1 MEPISGP
8 FRADEAVAGGR
19 ITRGRLAGPTTTRL
33 LPNVHA
39 LTDHVP
45 TTLAERARAAV
56 LYVRGA
62 PPVVGGFAAAELLGA
77 SCGPRDAPVELVV
90 GARRVRPRPG
100 LVIRQDVLD
109 PDDVVDVEGV
119 LVTSAKRTAW
129 DLARRLRFDDA
140 VVAVDALAR
149 VGRFA
154 PEVLLD
160 RPGGRRGC
168 LGLADV
174 VGASDPRAGSPPETR
189 MRLIMARRHVPPP
202 ILQYEVFD
210 QGGLFIAR
218 VDFAWKEVRVAGE
231 YQGDHHR
238 TDRAQ
243 WRRDQRRFA
252 ELAACDWVTVPW
264 TGDDLVAPRE
274 FLQRLGATLAH
285 RGLRGT

>member
-1 MEPISGP
+1 MESIRGP
-8 FRADEAVAGGR
+8 FRADEALARGG
-19 ITRGRLAGPTTTRL
+19 ITRGRLAGPTVTRL

-39 LTDHVP
+39 PADQVP

-56 LYVRGA
+56 LYVRGT

-77 SCGPRDAPVELVV
+77 SCGPRDAPVDLVV
-90 GARRVRPRPG
+90 GPRRVRPRSG

-119 LVTSAKRTAW
+119 LVTSAERTAW

-149 VGRFA
+149 VGRFPPA
-154 PEVLLD
+154 VLLE
-160 RPGGRRGC
+160 RPVGRRGC

-174 VGASDPRAGSPPETR
+174 VAGSDPRSASPPETR
-189 MRLIMARRHVPPP
+189 MRLIMARRDVPPP
-202 ILQYEVFD
+202 IPQYVVFD
-210 QGGLFIAR
+210 DGGLFVAR
-218 VDFAWKEVRVAGE
+218 VDFGWKEVRVAGE
-231 YQGDHHR
+231 HHR

-243 WRRDQRRFA
+243 WRRDQRRTA

-264 TGDDLVAPRE
+264 TGDDVVAPRE
-274 FLQRLGATLAH
+274 FVQRLLATLAH
-285 RGLRGT
+285 RGLGTRRT